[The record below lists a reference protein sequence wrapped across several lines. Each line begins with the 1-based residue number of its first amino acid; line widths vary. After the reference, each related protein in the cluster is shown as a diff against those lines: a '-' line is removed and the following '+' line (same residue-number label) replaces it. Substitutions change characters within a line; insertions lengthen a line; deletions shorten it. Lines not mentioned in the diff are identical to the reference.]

1 MGVRLQRSP
10 TTRSLGAK
18 NSRHSVL
25 SQAEDGPGTE
35 CELSKG
41 LGDTACTHQRTD
53 QVART
58 EAVCRRSV
66 CGVSG
71 RAEAQERGDLGSLL
85 CRIADWP
92 DVGIRSGR
100 NPPSKVRSPVLKRW
114 IVWRGGGQRVSNPH
128 GLPLRFGSLRSP
140 KRSGSPCDAPTAL
153 SKINDLWFVDYQNC
167 YQSPC
172 AKCYQSVCASPRDSL
187 SRERRA
193 GRGVIPLQTQSIRQL

>member
-10 TTRSLGAK
+10 TTRSLGEK

-66 CGVSG
+66 CGVSAQQSTFTG
-71 RAEAQERGDLGSLL
+71 SEAVDSLARWRSASIKPAWAAASLRIATLAEA
-85 CRIADWP
+85 
-92 DVGIRSGR
+92 
-100 NPPSKVRSPVLKRW
+100 KRQPM
-114 IVWRGGGQRVSNPH
+114 RCPH
-128 GLPLRFGSLRSP
+128 
-140 KRSGSPCDAPTAL
+140 
-153 SKINDLWFVDYQNC
+153 
-167 YQSPC
+167 C
-172 AKCYQSVCASPRDSL
+172 A
-187 SRERRA
+187 
-193 GRGVIPLQTQSIRQL
+193 